1 VLRGGE
7 RAQRRL
13 VELPD
18 GVLGQLVEHLDEHRP
33 LVLGQP
39 LGAQRDDGIV
49 LTQAF

>member
-18 GVLGQLVEHLDEHRP
+18 GVLGQLVEHLDEYP
-33 LVLGQP
+33 AAP
-39 LGAQRDDGIV
+39 
-49 LTQAF
+49 TEAF